1 MAKAKDTVVRE
12 HINTVKTRP
21 FSSMTANEKLLYLCK
36 VIVFLA
42 SFGFAFPN
50 IFSED

>member
-1 MAKAKDTVVRE
+1 MAKDEFRE
-12 HINTVKTRP
+12 NINTVSTRK
-21 FSSMTANEKLLYLCK
+21 FLSMNSGEKLAYLCK
-36 VIVFLA
+36 VIVFLI